1 MKNYWT
7 LDSNNRLIHFHIQ
20 KKTWFV
26 RSKLT
31 LTVVFT
37 LFGTC
42 LGEILSSDPEFQTT
56 RGLFLTPADHL
67 CVPSLQSLICAP
79 SRLTGRQRR
88 WSHRQPAEKWIGC
101 LPWMFLFCLTV
112 KLSSHRSE
120 WKTFLRSCL
129 AQSPD
134 FFLLYCPTKLY
145 SLLLFLQSTVEDL
158 LRIVLWHMDSTEH

>member
-1 MKNYWT
+1 MYIHNTNVLFSVNTMHILNSPCITVNMKNYWT

-79 SRLTGRQRR
+79 SRLSGRQRR

-101 LPWMFLFCLTV
+101 LP
-112 KLSSHRSE
+112 
-120 WKTFLRSCL
+120 
-129 AQSPD
+129 
-134 FFLLYCPTKLY
+134 
-145 SLLLFLQSTVEDL
+145 
-158 LRIVLWHMDSTEH
+158 